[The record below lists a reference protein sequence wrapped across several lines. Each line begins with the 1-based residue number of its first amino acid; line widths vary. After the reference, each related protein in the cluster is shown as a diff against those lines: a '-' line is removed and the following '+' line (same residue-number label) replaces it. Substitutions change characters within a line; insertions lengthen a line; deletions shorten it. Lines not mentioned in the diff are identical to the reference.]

1 MQKVLLV
8 IPMCLL
14 LLIGGCTEEK
24 DVMQKELGSILTNVH
39 ENENKVMEY
48 ENQLA
53 SLEKKEQILFEKT
66 VSFNIEDREL
76 IESGVNRLTASLEER
91 RELLSEEEA
100 VIGEAEE
107 TAERLDDL
115 PSASSDE
122 GTRSV
127 AKLKTALSR
136 RYELHYEMIG
146 LYKELMESQN
156 AVYEL
161 LIEENVKRVE
171 LEEATATVN
180 EQRAKLEDLIQVF
193 NQSTLEVNSALNETQ
208 QAEPE

>member
-1 MQKVLLV
+1 MQKFLLV

-24 DVMQKELGSILTNVH
+24 DAMQKELGSILTSVH
-39 ENENKVMEY
+39 ENESKVMEY

-66 VSFNIEDREL
+66 VGFNIEDREL
-76 IESGVNRLTASLEER
+76 IESGVNRLIASLEER

-100 VIGEAEE
+100 VIDEAVE

-127 AKLKTALSR
+127 AKLKTALSK
-136 RYELHYEMIG
+136 RYELHYEVIG

-171 LEEATATVN
+171 LEEATAAVN
-180 EQRAKLEDLIQVF
+180 EQRAQLEDLIQVF
-193 NQSTLEVNSALNETQ
+193 NQSTLEVNSALKETQ

>member
-24 DVMQKELGSILTNVH
+24 DAMQKELGSILTNVH

-53 SLEKKEQILFEKT
+53 SLEKKEQILFEKI
-66 VSFNIEDREL
+66 VAFNIEDREL

-107 TAERLDDL
+107 TAKRLDGL

-136 RYELHYEMIG
+136 RYELHYEVIG
-146 LYKELMESQN
+146 MYKELMESQN

-161 LIEENVKRVE
+161 LIEENVKRLE
-171 LEEATATVN
+171 LEEATAAVN

-193 NQSTLEVNSALNETQ
+193 NQSTLEVNSALKETQ

>member
-8 IPMCLL
+8 VPMCLL

-24 DVMQKELGSILTNVH
+24 DAMQKELGSILTSVH
-39 ENENKVMEY
+39 ENENKVMGY

-53 SLEKKEQILFEKT
+53 NLEKKEQILFEKT
-66 VSFNIEDREL
+66 VAFNIEDREL

-107 TAERLDDL
+107 TAKRLDDL

-136 RYELHYEMIG
+136 RYELHHEVIG

-171 LEEATATVN
+171 LEEATAAVN
-180 EQRAKLEDLIQVF
+180 GQRAKLEDLIQVF
-193 NQSTLEVNSALNETQ
+193 NQSTLEVNGALKETQ
-208 QAEPE
+208 QVETE

>member
-24 DVMQKELGSILTNVH
+24 DAMQKELGSILTNVH

-53 SLEKKEQILFEKT
+53 SLEKKEQILFEKI
-66 VSFNIEDREL
+66 VAFNIEDREL

-107 TAERLDDL
+107 TAKRLDGL

-136 RYELHYEMIG
+136 RYELHYEVIG
-146 LYKELMESQN
+146 MYKELMESQN

-171 LEEATATVN
+171 LEEATAAVN

-193 NQSTLEVNSALNETQ
+193 NQSTLEVNSALKETQ